1 MEDMYCDDLCLANLL
16 DECTDPDDG
25 ALDEDCVMTTFLDSD
40 CDDDCQADLTDRC
53 TDVEG
58 TFDQDCFDGEASYEI
73 YASESMDDDETDVDD
88 SDMEDDADVED
99 DGTTDDVDP
108 DARLL

>member
-16 DECTDPDDG
+16 DECTDADLV
-25 ALDEDCVMTTFLDSD
+25 LDEDCVMTTFLDSD

-53 TDVEG
+53 TDDEG

-73 YASESMDDDETDVDD
+73 YASENMDDDETDVDD
-88 SDMEDDADVED
+88 SGTEDDADAED
-99 DGTTDDVDP
+99 DGTTDD
-108 DARLL
+108 